1 LALPQ
6 QLANQ
11 KQGGSD
17 MSEPESVSGRFP
29 DDDTAPARKRPRPG
43 ERRLQILQTLA
54 GMLEQPGAER
64 VTTASLAAKIGVSEA
79 ALYRHFA
86 SKAQMFE
93 GLIDFVDQSVIGLIR
108 QVTDREPA
116 GPQQAGRIVALLFQ
130 FAEKN
135 PGMSR
140 VMVGD
145 ALVLEH
151 ERLQERIN
159 LLFDKIEV
167 QLRQSLKGIESATPT
182 ADAQVSASL
191 LVAFMQG
198 RLQRFARTGF
208 KRLPS
213 EHLQAALTRLL

>member
-1 LALPQ
+1 MSDPEQ
-6 QLANQ
+6 QSERF
-11 KQGGSD
+11 SD
-17 MSEPESVSGRFP
+17 GDE
-29 DDDTAPARKRPRPG
+29 TPARKRPRPG
-43 ERRLQILQTLA
+43 ERRLQILQTVA
-54 GMLEQPGAER
+54 AMLEQPGAER

-108 QVTDREPA
+108 QVTDREPP
-116 GPQQAGRIVALLFQ
+116 GPQQAARIVALLFQ

-140 VMVGD
+140 VMIGD

-159 LLFDKIEV
+159 LLFDKIEA

-182 ADAQVSASL
+182 ADAQVTASL

-198 RLQRFARTGF
+198 RLQRFARSGF

-213 EHLQAALTRLL
+213 EHLQAALARML

>member
-1 LALPQ
+1 MSDPEQ
-6 QLANQ
+6 QSERF
-11 KQGGSD
+11 SD
-17 MSEPESVSGRFP
+17 GDE
-29 DDDTAPARKRPRPG
+29 TPARKRPRPG
-43 ERRLQILQTLA
+43 ERRLQILQTVA
-54 GMLEQPGAER
+54 AMLEQPGAER

-108 QVTDREPA
+108 QVTDREPP
-116 GPQQAGRIVALLFQ
+116 GPQQAARIVALLFQ

-140 VMVGD
+140 VMIGD

-159 LLFDKIEV
+159 LLFDKIEA

-182 ADAQVSASL
+182 ADAQVAASL

-198 RLQRFARTGF
+198 RLQRFARSGF

-213 EHLQAALTRLL
+213 EHLQAALARML

>member
-1 LALPQ
+1 MSDQEQ
-6 QLANQ
+6 QSERF
-11 KQGGSD
+11 SD
-17 MSEPESVSGRFP
+17 EEA
-29 DDDTAPARKRPRPG
+29 TPARKRPRPG

-54 GMLEQPGAER
+54 AMLEQPGAER

-93 GLIDFVDQSVIGLIR
+93 ALIDFVDQSVTGLIR

-116 GPQQAGRIVALLFQ
+116 GPVQASRIVALLLQ

-140 VMVGD
+140 VMIGD

-151 ERLQERIN
+151 GRLQERIN
-159 LLFDKIEV
+159 LLFDKIEA
-167 QLRQSLKGIESATPT
+167 QLRQSLKGSESATPT
-182 ADAQVSASL
+182 ADAQVTASL

-198 RLQRFARTGF
+198 RLQRFARTAF

-213 EHLQAALTRLL
+213 EHLQAALGRML